1 MPFKPGESGNP
12 AGKKK
17 GTRSGRMQ
25 ALGVLDS
32 LLKETGAMEV
42 LRAGLEKKLEQDPVW
57 FFRRIIMPLL
67 PKEASLHIE
76 HDGVIEWRLLSNTP
90 PIGLNKSSTMPATSD
105 SVLSA
110 PDDASE
116 RPCVLPEN
124 FSNADSKFPATTDG

>member
-1 MPFKPGESGNP
+1 MQFQPGQSGNP
-12 AGKKK
+12 AGRPK
-17 GTRSGRMQ
+17 GTNSGRMQ
-25 ALGVLDS
+25 AVGVLDA
-32 LLKETGAMEV
+32 LLKDAGPLEV

-105 SVLSA
+105 SALSA
-110 PDDASE
+110 PDDDSE
-116 RPCVLPEN
+116 KPCVLPEN
-124 FSNADSKFPATTDG
+124 SLSVDSKSPATTDG

>member
-1 MPFKPGESGNP
+1 MQFQPGQSGNP

-17 GTRSGRMQ
+17 GQRSGRMQ
-25 ALGVLDS
+25 ALGELDA
-32 LLKETGAMEV
+32 LLKDSDTLET
-42 LRAGLEKKLEQDPVW
+42 LREGFQKKLEQDPVW

-124 FSNADSKFPATTDG
+124 SLSVDSKFPATTDG